1 MSTAKITVKPLP
13 FDTMGQCI
21 LCDHLHIGLMA
32 IHRSNR
38 YCGRSISICERCL
51 NDVMEQC
58 QKVRKHVLG
67 ASPEATST
75 APETGLDGIAKTMSQ
90 ICKVDTS

>member
-58 QKVRKHVLG
+58 QKVRKL
-67 ASPEATST
+67 
-75 APETGLDGIAKTMSQ
+75 PETGLDGIAKTMSQ
-90 ICKVDTS
+90 ICKVDDDEQRIGSQFDD